1 MTIVELSKPPR
12 LSVPLFRDTEEEDTT
27 DQRKKR
33 LKTSKTHKK
42 YDENENIAAKNIPHK
57 PEKKHLCKYFVK
69 NACIRGNN
77 CTFSHD
83 LSKFPCK
90 LFHIKKNC
98 RRKNCL
104 FSHSPISEEEVKLL
118 VSDGWELQQ
127 EEKEEVFVSPFF

>member
-1 MTIVELSKPPR
+1 MTIIDLPR
-12 LSVPLFRDTEEEDTT
+12 LPKLVVPLFREKRTEE
-27 DQRKKR
+27 KKSKR
-33 LKTSKTHKK
+33 QKKQSKTDTS
-42 YDENENIAAKNIPHK
+42 DENTIIKSLPFK

-98 RRKNCL
+98 RRKNCQ
-104 FSHSPISEEEVKLL
+104 FSHEPISEEEIKQL
-118 VSDGWELQQ
+118 VSDGWELEK
-127 EEKEEVFVSPFF
+127 EEKEEVFVSPFL

>member
-1 MTIVELSKPPR
+1 MAVVDLSKPPK
-12 LSVPLFRDTEEEDTT
+12 LSVPLFRGEADNSAEKD
-27 DQRKKR
+27 KK
-33 LKTSKTHKK
+33 KKSKTAKGLKK
-42 YDENENIAAKNIPHK
+42 HEETENIAAKNIPQK

-98 RRKNCL
+98 RRKNCP
-104 FSHSPISEEEVKLL
+104 FSHAPISEEEVKLL
-118 VSDGWELQQ
+118 VSEGWELQP
-127 EEKEEVFVSPFF
+127 EEKEEVFISPFF